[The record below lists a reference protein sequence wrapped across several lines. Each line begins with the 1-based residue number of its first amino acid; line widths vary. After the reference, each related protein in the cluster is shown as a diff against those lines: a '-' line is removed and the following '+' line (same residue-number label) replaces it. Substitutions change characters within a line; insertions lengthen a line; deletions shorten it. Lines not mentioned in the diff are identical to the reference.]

1 MKYHI
6 GDKIYYIKNECIE
19 EAYIADLWIE
29 IIPITQ
35 HYCAHIRIDHKD
47 GMSESFLADEL
58 GQKTFWHDKYYLTM
72 DEVEIEL
79 FPF

>member
-1 MKYHI
+1 MEYHI

-35 HYCAHIRIDHKD
+35 HYCAHIRIDRKD
-47 GMSESFLADEL
+47 GMSESFSC
-58 GQKTFWHDKYYLTM
+58 
-72 DEVEIEL
+72 
-79 FPF
+79 

>member
-6 GDKIYYIKNECIE
+6 GDKIYYIKNEHIE

-35 HYCAHIRIDHKD
+35 YYCAHIRIDRKD
-47 GMSESFLADEL
+47 GMSESFLANEV
-58 GQKTFWHDKYYLTM
+58 GQKTFWYDKYYLTM
-72 DEVEIEL
+72 DEAEIEL